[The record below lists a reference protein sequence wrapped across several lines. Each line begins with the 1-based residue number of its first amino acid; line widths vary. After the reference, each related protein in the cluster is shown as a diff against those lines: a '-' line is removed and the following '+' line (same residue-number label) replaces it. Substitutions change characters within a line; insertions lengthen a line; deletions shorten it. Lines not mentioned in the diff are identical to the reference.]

1 MRKWTPMRKGRVGPL
16 LFAGATLLM
25 AALPALAQQAAPFGP
40 RPFGPHPFGP
50 HPFGPRPFG
59 PYPLAPWMLVAAG
72 TFLALRVLLVIG
84 LVVVVW
90 RLLGAG
96 GLWRRP
102 DSAIQVLR
110 ERYARGEISEE
121 EYRKR
126 LSTLA

>member
-1 MRKWTPMRKGRVGPL
+1 MRKWAAIRMGTVGPL
-16 LFAGATLLM
+16 ASAAAVLVAT
-25 AALPALAQQAAPFGP
+25 LPALAQAPPFDP

-50 HPFGPRPFG
+50 HR
-59 PYPLAPWMLVAAG
+59 LAPWVFVAAG
-72 TFLALRVLLVIG
+72 TFLALRLLLVIG
-84 LVVVVW
+84 LVIVVW

-96 GLWRRP
+96 GPWHRP
-102 DSAIQVLR
+102 DSATQVLR

>member
-1 MRKWTPMRKGRVGPL
+1 MRTWTASRRVLVGPL
-16 LFAGATLLM
+16 LYAAAAVLAAT
-25 AALPALAQQAAPFGP
+25 LPALAQQAPPFGPRPFGP

-50 HPFGPRPFG
+50 HPF
-59 PYPLAPWMLVAAG
+59 APWVFVAAG
-72 TFLALRVLLVIG
+72 TFLALRLLLVIG
-84 LVVVVW
+84 LVIVVW

-96 GLWRRP
+96 GLWHRP
-102 DSAIQVLR
+102 DSATQLLR

>member
-1 MRKWTPMRKGRVGPL
+1 MRKRAAIRMGKAGPL
-16 LFAGATLLM
+16 LFAGAILLM
-25 AALPALAQQAAPFGP
+25 ATLPALAQQAAPFGP
-40 RPFGPHPFGP
+40 RPFGPRPFGV
-50 HPFGPRPFG
+50 HPFG
-59 PYPLAPWMLVAAG
+59 PYPFAPWMLVAAG
-72 TFLALRVLLVIG
+72 TLLLLRVLLVIS
-84 LVVVVW
+84 LVIVVW

-102 DSAIQVLR
+102 DSATQVLR

>member
-1 MRKWTPMRKGRVGPL
+1 MRKRAAIRMGKAGPL
-16 LFAGATLLM
+16 LFAGAILLM
-25 AALPALAQQAAPFGP
+25 ATLPALAQQAAPFGP
-40 RPFGPHPFGP
+40 RPFGPRPFGV
-50 HPFGPRPFG
+50 HPFG
-59 PYPLAPWMLVAAG
+59 PYPFAPWMLVAAG
-72 TFLALRVLLVIG
+72 TLLLLRVLLVIG
-84 LVVVVW
+84 LVIVVW

-102 DSAIQVLR
+102 DSATQVLR

>member
-1 MRKWTPMRKGRVGPL
+1 MRKRAAIRMGKAGSL
-16 LFAGATLLM
+16 LFAGAILLM
-25 AALPALAQQAAPFGP
+25 ATLPALAQQAAPFGP
-40 RPFGPHPFGP
+40 RPFGPRPFGV
-50 HPFGPRPFG
+50 HPFG
-59 PYPLAPWMLVAAG
+59 PYPFAPWMLVAAG
-72 TFLALRVLLVIG
+72 TLLLLRVLLVIG
-84 LVVVVW
+84 LVIVVW

-102 DSAIQVLR
+102 DSATQVLR